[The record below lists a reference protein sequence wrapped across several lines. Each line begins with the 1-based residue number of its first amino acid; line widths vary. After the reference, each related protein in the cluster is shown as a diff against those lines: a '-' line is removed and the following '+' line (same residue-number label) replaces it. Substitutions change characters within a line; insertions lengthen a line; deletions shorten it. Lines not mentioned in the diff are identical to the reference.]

1 MVEPYAAAAQAGK
14 SRPDERNS
22 DVAGPL
28 VGVKSWGMTRT
39 TLSDADEIRL
49 IEAQAAPTRFARGW
63 HCLGLV
69 RDFGDGKPHGINA
82 FGQKLVVFR
91 SADGQINVLDSYC
104 RHMGGDLSEGTVK
117 GNEIAC
123 PFHDWRW
130 GGDGRCKQVPY
141 AKRTP
146 RLARTATWTTLEQD
160 GMLFVWNDPEG
171 NPPPAEVTIPR
182 IEGATSDE
190 WTDWH
195 WYTTVVQSNCR
206 EIIDNVVDMAHF
218 YYIHGAL
225 PTYFKNIFEGHVAT
239 QYMNGE
245 GRPDMAGTEG
255 SQMLG
260 NTSVASYYG
269 PSFMIDDLTY
279 HYEYGDA
286 KTILINCHYPID
298 ANSFVLQYGII
309 VKKSEALPGD
319 EAMQT
324 AIKLGDYVK
333 LGFEQDVQIWRH
345 KARIDNPLLVE
356 EDGPVYQLRRWYQ
369 QFYVDVA
376 DVQSDMVDRFEF
388 ELDTTRPYDA
398 WMKEVEANMAA
409 R

>member
-1 MVEPYAAAAQAGK
+1 MMMTAQ
-14 SRPDERNS
+14 SEVDE
-22 DVAGPL
+22 V
-28 VGVKSWGMTRT
+28 
-39 TLSDADEIRL
+39 RL

-63 HCLGLV
+63 HCLGLI
-69 RDFGDGKPHGINA
+69 RDFADGKPHAINA
-82 FGQKLVVFR
+82 FGHKLVVF
-91 SADGQINVLDSYC
+91 SSGPPGEGSLSVLDAYC
-104 RHMGGDLSEGTVK
+104 RHMGGDLSEGEVK
-117 GNEIAC
+117 GDEIAC

-141 AKRTP
+141 SRRTP
-146 RLARTATWTTLEQD
+146 KTARTKAWTTLQQD

-171 NPPPAEVTIPR
+171 NPPAADVTIPR

-225 PTYFKNIFEGHVAT
+225 PTYFKNIFEGPVAT

-279 HYEYGDA
+279 HYQYGDA
-286 KTILINCHYPID
+286 QSVLINCHYPID

-319 EAMQT
+319 EAMRT
-324 AIKLGDYVK
+324 AITLGDYIK

-376 DVQSDMVDRFEF
+376 DVQPDMVDRFEF
-388 ELDTTRPYDA
+388 ELDTTRPHEA
-398 WMKEVEANMAA
+398 WMQEVRANMAA
-409 R
+409 QAAGAG